1 MINKWAICVLATVA
15 LAVSSSA
22 QSGGK
27 ADRFAADQI
36 KAKIAELAQQTAA
49 SGSAGVTLADYGS
62 HKVQIS
68 VRTASGGGE
77 IHAHFDDVMIVQ
89 QGSATLITGGSLVDP
104 KSGPDG
110 ESKGTSIQG
119 GKSQT
124 IGPGDIITVNA
135 GVPHQLIIPA
145 GTTYAAV
152 VIKIK
157 E

>member
-1 MINKWAICVLATVA
+1 MMKWATFALAAVA
-15 LAVSSSA
+15 LGVSAAA

-27 ADRFAADQI
+27 ADLFAADQI
-36 KAKIAELAQQTAA
+36 KAKIAELSAQAAA
-49 SGSAGVTLADYGS
+49 SGSSGVTLADYGS
-62 HKVQIS
+62 HKAQIS
-68 VRTASGGGE
+68 VRTASGGAE

-104 KSGPDG
+104 KSNPDG

-124 IGPGDIITVNA
+124 IGAGDIITVNA
-135 GVPHQLIIPA
+135 GVPHQLIIPS